1 MQAEGLLR
9 EGRLLEALAA
19 LEDDVRRNP
28 SDPRLRTFLF
38 QLLCVLG
45 HWERAITQAEV
56 SAELDP
62 GRLLLARMYQPAA
75 ACEVFREEVFA
86 GRRSPMCILPPVTHR
101 GLNMVLG
108 EPPAWVAWLIQATHL
123 AAAGRF
129 AAAADL
135 RDRALDAA
143 PAVAGTI
150 NDKPFQ
156 WLFDADSRLGPVL
169 EAILDGKYYWIP
181 FDRIRCISLEP
192 PQDLRDL
199 VWAPAAF
206 TWANGGQAAG
216 LIPVRYPSSHTSET
230 ADLLM
235 ARNTSWTVRE
245 GDFRLGMGERVW
257 ATDAEDY
264 PMLQVRRIAMGS
276 SGEAG
281 EEKGDG

>member
-1 MQAEGLLR
+1 
-9 EGRLLEALAA
+9 
-19 LEDDVRRNP
+19 VCS
-28 SDPRLRTFLF
+28 SDL
-38 QLLCVLG
+38 
-45 HWERAITQAEV
+45 
-56 SAELDP
+56 
-62 GRLLLARMYQPAA
+62 
-75 ACEVFREEVFA
+75 
-86 GRRSPMCILPPVTHR
+86 
-101 GLNMVLG
+101 
-108 EPPAWVAWLIQATHL
+108 
-123 AAAGRF
+123 
-129 AAAADL
+129 
-135 RDRALDAA
+135 
-143 PAVAGTI
+143 
-150 NDKPFQ
+150 KPFQ
-156 WLFDADSRLGPVL
+156 WIFDADSRLGPVL

-245 GDFRLGMGERVW
+245 GDFHLGMGERVW

-264 PMLQVRRIAMGS
+264 PMLQVRRIATGS
-276 SGEAG
+276 SCEAG

>member
-19 LEDDVRRNP
+19 LEDGVRRNP

-45 HWERAITQAEV
+45 RWERAITQAEV

-86 GRRSPMCILPPVTHR
+86 GRRSPLVF
-101 GLNMVLG
+101 G

-156 WLFDADSRLGPVL
+156 WIFDADSRLGPVL

-181 FDRIRCISLEP
+181 FDRIRCIALEP

-206 TWANGGQAAG
+206 TWANGGQAARSTTSLFSG
-216 LIPVRYPSSHTSET
+216 SSMPIPGWGRSSKP
-230 ADLLM
+230 
-235 ARNTSWTVRE
+235 SWTASTTGFLLTASAASRWSPRRTFATWC
-245 GDFRLGMGERVW
+245 GRRRRLPGPT
-257 ATDAEDY
+257 AA
-264 PMLQVRRIAMGS
+264 RRRA
-276 SGEAG
+276 
-281 EEKGDG
+281 